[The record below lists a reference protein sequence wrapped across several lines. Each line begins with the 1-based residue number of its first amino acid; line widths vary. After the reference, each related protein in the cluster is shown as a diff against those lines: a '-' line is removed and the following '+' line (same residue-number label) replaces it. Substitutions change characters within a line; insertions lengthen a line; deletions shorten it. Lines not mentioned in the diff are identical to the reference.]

1 MQASISFIQTELQE
15 FYPPDEIKNI
25 LFRILES
32 VCDMDRQSIL
42 LGKDKQLSLNQ
53 KNRILEIVESMKE
66 YRPIQYILGETEF
79 YGLCFELSE
88 DVLIPRPETEE
99 LVEWIS
105 GSIKKPARILD
116 IGTGSGCIAVALAKN
131 NPHVHVSALDISNEA
146 LNVARRNAELNDVK
160 IDFIRM
166 DILNEKPDGCWDLI
180 VSNPPYIV
188 PSEKMAMLPNV
199 LKYEPFSALF
209 VPEENPLLFYE
220 RIAGLG
226 LKNLTENGALF
237 FEINPLYS
245 SEMIELLKGKGYR
258 NIELKKD
265 ISGKDRMIKGTR

>member
-15 FYPPDEIKNI
+15 FYPPDEIRNI

-53 KNRILEIVESMKE
+53 KNRILEIVESLKE

-79 YGLCFELSE
+79 YGLRFELSK

-99 LVEWIS
+99 LVEWINS
-105 GSIKKPARILD
+105 SIKEPTRILD

-131 NPHVHVSALDISNEA
+131 NPHVHVFALDISTEA
-146 LNVARRNAELNDVK
+146 LNVAKRNAELNGVK

-166 DILNEKPDGCWDLI
+166 DILKEKPDGYWDLI

-188 PSEKMAMLPNV
+188 PSEKTAMLPNV

-226 LKNLTENGALF
+226 LKNLTGSGTLF

-245 SEMIELLKGKGYR
+245 SEMIELLKGKGYLDV
-258 NIELKKD
+258 ELKKD